1 MSTITKEQAKDLR
14 NAFDCWQQDYDP
26 VEDKEQYDM
35 FGLGMVAMDAL
46 LASLE
51 AEPVADVVAWSS
63 QNEERTYDVR
73 LRRHDINPG
82 PLYTAPPAPVVQPV
96 MFIDGDISTEDA
108 DKLAKVIREFNEE
121 DERPLAKMARIIRE
135 NPHPTNECDMPKA
148 QPAPVSVPDD
158 YFASLVAAARVRAD
172 KAMRKFPQPNYVLN
186 KVAEE
191 SGEVIKAVIHFTE
204 GREEWRNV
212 EGEII
217 DTRFRTSLSRCRV
230 DNLLW

>member
-1 MSTITKEQAKDLR
+1 MSTFTKEQLLEEVNYNLEHCYCSQKTKRLMEIA
-14 NAFDCWQQDYDP
+14 
-26 VEDKEQYDM
+26 
-35 FGLGMVAMDAL
+35 

-51 AEPVADVVAWSS
+51 AE
-63 QNEERTYDVR
+63 
-73 LRRHDINPG
+73 
-82 PLYTAPPAPVVQPV
+82 
-96 MFIDGDISTEDA
+96 
-108 DKLAKVIREFNEE
+108 
-121 DERPLAKMARIIRE
+121 
-135 NPHPTNECDMPKA
+135 
-148 QPAPVSVPDD
+148 PDD

-217 DTRFRTSLSRCRV
+217 DNLAMLIRLVMEGDQVLGFTPPDTCRAAM
-230 DNLLW
+230 LQGAK